1 MAMGQV
7 IIRNLDD
14 AAIRRLK
21 DRARHRGVSLES
33 ELRTIVVDASRT
45 DQAGFRA
52 RAAECRRR
60 LAGRKQ
66 GDSTQLVR
74 KDRDR

>member
-1 MAMGQV
+1 MAMAQV

-14 AAIRRLK
+14 DAIQRLE
-21 DRARHRGVSLES
+21 DRARLKGVSLES

-60 LAGRKQ
+60 VSDRKQ
-66 GDSTQLVR
+66 GDSTQLIR
-74 KDRDR
+74 EDRDR